1 MYVLAA
7 VLLYITVMTSASIS
21 DIRTR
26 HVADWHWMVLGA
38 VATIGHVVCTGVCM
52 ESVIGASTYIMLTA
66 YMFSDRACLLVT
78 SIILSASMA
87 VYGYMLPIVTT
98 STYLAILGMY
108 NLGLVR
114 GGADAKALMCICM
127 MFPPSTM
134 SIRDLIINPT
144 IEIMLSSL
152 MLSLTGCIW
161 VLYRNLSDDHIH
173 RRMFTE
179 YMVDDGCVPRF
190 TWVTRELDDGCR
202 MVTPMIPFIVPL
214 TITSTS
220 YLALH
225 ML

>member
-26 HVADWHWMVLGA
+26 HIADWHWMVLGA
-38 VATIGHVVCTGVCM
+38 VATIGHVACTGVCL

-66 YMFSDRACLLVT
+66 YMFSDRTCLLVA
-78 SIILSASMA
+78 SIILSASLAMCGHA
-87 VYGYMLPIVTT
+87 LPMITT

-108 NLGLVR
+108 NLGLVK

-134 SIRDLIINPT
+134 DIRDIVLNPT
-144 IEIMLSSL
+144 IEIMLTSL

-161 VLYRNLSDDHIH
+161 VLYRNLSDGHIH
-173 RRMFTE
+173 RRMLTE
-179 YMVDDGCVPRF
+179 YMVDGECTPRF
-190 TWVTRELDDGCR
+190 AWVTRELDDGCR

-214 TITSTS
+214 TIASTS
-220 YLALH
+220 YLALY